1 MHSIQKVIKSHPLV
15 SQFFMEALKNKVY
28 PIFETD
34 TEVYNLYFPK
44 GYSEASLRKIVNW
57 WVSDR
62 ANNVLDV
69 HLQIQNNCLD
79 RTPEIKA
86 LVQKEI
92 DIIKKDIPSKIN
104 EIMSLI
110 NQQ

>member
-15 SQFFMEALKNKVY
+15 SQFFVEALKSKVY
-28 PIFETD
+28 PIFEKD
-34 TEVYNLYFPK
+34 AEVYDLYFPK
-44 GYSEASLRKIVNW
+44 GYSETSLRKIVNW

-62 ANNVLDV
+62 ANNVLNV

-79 RTPEIKA
+79 KVPDIKA

-92 DIIKKDIPSKIN
+92 DIIKKDIPGKIN
-104 EIMSLI
+104 EIMNLI